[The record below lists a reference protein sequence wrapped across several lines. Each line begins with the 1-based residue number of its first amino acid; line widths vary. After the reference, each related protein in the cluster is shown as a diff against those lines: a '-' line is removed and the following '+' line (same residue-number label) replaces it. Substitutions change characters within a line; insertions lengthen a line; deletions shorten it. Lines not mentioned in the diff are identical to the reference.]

1 MSTPFKMNGF
11 SGFGNSPLKQD
22 EKKAKAKEL
31 EKRTK
36 QTSETR
42 ARLEKELNVNP
53 ETDTLVE
60 GMSIDQATAQKK
72 AHRGYEVIFP
82 DTFNNRPPS
91 YHSRDV
97 VHTNRKVKPLTG
109 KGKKFTQYSTWVK
122 GKKSN

>member
-22 EKKAKAKEL
+22 KKKVKEL

-60 GMSIDQATAQKK
+60 GMSIDKATAQKI
-72 AHRGYEVIFP
+72 AHRDYEAIFP
-82 DTFNNRPPS
+82 DTFMNRPPS
-91 YHSRDV
+91 HHSREV
-97 VHTNRKVKPLTG
+97 VHTDRQVKPWTG
-109 KGKKFTQYSTWVK
+109 KRKKFTQYSTWVK